1 MTIGVESNA
10 IGATESAVQVVP
22 ATTAWADNFNAG
34 GDIEM
39 EGEFGDGWFVTWDEN
54 AGTFTNGLAG
64 DDNKVLIG
72 QFTTNGILSGEI
84 FVQMFPEGDQ
94 QNPIQVF
101 LPFGCSDDADA
112 QSSRTCLLMLHRVV
126 PMPIHLKWLVIDEGC
141 IAEVDLTLEETM
153 EAADCGYT
161 LTRTWT
167 ATDAWGNTATATQVV
182 NLEDTEA
189 PVAVAQEDL
198 TVECGTDLTPG
209 SGVAE
214 YPVNSFDNCA
224 VEDLT
229 WEYTDVEMAGGADL
243 TGVTADF
250 LVEMG
255 GILEVRLA
263 NRCSSRHKGSPSVM
277 AWKLITKTCLRILLV
292 TAAQLPWTSR
302 VDLSTLSLTERTGS
316 HLNTIMP
323 SSLSPICRLITW
335 RA

>member
-1 MTIGVESNA
+1 
-10 IGATESAVQVVP
+10 
-22 ATTAWADNFNAG
+22 
-34 GDIEM
+34 M
-39 EGEFGDGWFVTWDEN
+39 EGEFGDGWFVTWDQN
-54 AGTFTNGLAG
+54 AGVYTNGLAG

-101 LPFGCSDDADA
+101 LPFGYASDDADA
-112 QSSRTCLLMLHRVV
+112 PIFTYVPADVTQSCADAHPTEMAVA
-126 PMPIHLKWLVIDEGC
+126 IDEGC
-141 IAEVDLTLEETM
+141 IAEVDLTLEETL

-198 TVECGTDLTPG
+198 TVECTDDLTPG
-209 SGVAE
+209 AGIAE

-255 GILEVRLA
+255 KDFGGPFGQSLFLEAQGVTIGDGVEIDYDDL
-263 NRCSSRHKGSPSVM
+263 SSNPSGHRG
-277 AWKLITKTCLRILLV
+277 AI
-292 TAAQLPWTSR
+292 A
-302 VDLSTLSLTERTGS
+302 VDISGGLSTLSLTERTGS

-323 SSLSPICRLITW
+323 SSPSPICRLITW